1 MRKDEYGNGDELE
14 LLRVGSSVR
23 VVVTFTGTGTGT
35 GRAVEVIKVAKISD
49 DDIYIEGLK
58 SPFSRSTGICRQSF
72 LPGMLVMLECIVP
85 SAEK

>member
-1 MRKDEYGNGDELE
+1 MRKDEYGKGDELE

-23 VVVTFTGTGTGT
+23 VVVTFTGTGT

-85 SAEK
+85 SAKK